1 MATSSERIDAYA
13 RAVLGI
19 VSAEGFL
26 AEAEDELFRFARVF
40 EGNDELRM
48 SLSDPAIPVERRQA
62 VVEELLGG
70 KALIV
75 SKAVA
80 SFLVGIGRAHDL
92 PAIIDRFV
100 AFATESRQREVAE
113 VRSAVPLDESQKQRL
128 AEALSRATGKQ
139 VEVKVVIDEKVLGG
153 VVARIGD
160 TVIDGTVRH
169 RIEQLK
175 EHI

>member
-1 MATSSERIDAYA
+1 MATSSERVDAYA

-48 SLSDPAIPVERRQA
+48 GLSDPALPVERRQA

-100 AFATESRQREVAE
+100 ALATESRQREVAE